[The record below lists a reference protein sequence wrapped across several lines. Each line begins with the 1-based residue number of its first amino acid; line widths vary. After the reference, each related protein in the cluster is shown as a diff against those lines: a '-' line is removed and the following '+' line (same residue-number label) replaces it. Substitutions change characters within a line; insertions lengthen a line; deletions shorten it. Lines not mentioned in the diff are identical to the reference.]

1 MKILTRYIL
10 KEHSAPFFFA
20 FIVITFLLIIDY
32 VPRIIDHVID
42 KDLDIMV
49 VLELIVL
56 NLAWMIALSVPMAVL
71 VATLMAFGRFGS
83 DFEITAMKAS
93 GVNMFRV
100 IFPLLIVG
108 GLLTWGM
115 IEFNDRVLPDLNK
128 KARMLRADISAM
140 RPTLVFQSG
149 IFISDVPG
157 YLILID
163 KVDHSTSNVRGVRI
177 TDTRVAQQPRI
188 IVAEHGHLEM
198 TNHGSNMRFT
208 LYNGEVHSIDTQ
220 DPANYRRV
228 NFETQVINIAG
239 ESSELRRS
247 DSDYRTDREMSI
259 DDMQDR
265 VIQASTAIEPLKE
278 KIGLEWTSKLAFLF
292 ADSAIFA
299 LGDSIAD
306 SAAIDYV
313 VTDVHQLQ
321 NQVERYSKQIE
332 AQYRMANKYKIE
344 IYKKFSIPAASLA
357 FILIG
362 APLGVVARRGGMG
375 VAISVSIIIF
385 VFYWAFLIGGEDLA
399 DRGLLP
405 PFWAM
410 WSANILIA
418 LLGSY
423 LIYKVVTEKPI
434 FAFFRDMSVKKQKNN
449 ADKTT

>member
-10 KEHSAPFFFA
+10 KEHIAPFLFA

-42 KDLDIMV
+42 KDLDIIV
-49 VLELIVL
+49 VLELIAL
-56 NLAWMIALSVPMAVL
+56 NLAWMVALSVPMSVL

-100 IFPLLIVG
+100 IFPLLIAG
-108 GLLTWGM
+108 GLITWGM

-163 KVDHSTSNVRGVRI
+163 KVDHKTSNVRGVRI
-177 TDTRVAQQPRI
+177 TDTRNSQEPRI

-208 LYNGEVHSIDTQ
+208 LYNGEVHSLDTK

-259 DDMQDR
+259 GQMQDR
-265 VIQASTAIEPLKE
+265 VTQASTAIAPLKE
-278 KIGLEWTSKLAFLF
+278 KIGSEWTSKLDFLF
-292 ADSAIFA
+292 ADSAVFA
-299 LGDSIAD
+299 MSDSIAD
-306 SAAIDYV
+306 STAIDYV
-313 VTDVHQLQ
+313 VTDAHQLQ
-321 NQVERYSKQIE
+321 NQVERFSRQIE

-375 VAISVSIIIF
+375 VAISVSIVIF
-385 VFYWAFLIGGEDLA
+385 IVYWAFLIGGEDLA

-418 LLGSY
+418 LLGVY
-423 LIYKVVTEKPI
+423 LIYKVVTEKPM
-434 FAFFRDMSVKKQKNN
+434 FAYFRDMSGHKSKKH
-449 ADKTT
+449 ADKAD